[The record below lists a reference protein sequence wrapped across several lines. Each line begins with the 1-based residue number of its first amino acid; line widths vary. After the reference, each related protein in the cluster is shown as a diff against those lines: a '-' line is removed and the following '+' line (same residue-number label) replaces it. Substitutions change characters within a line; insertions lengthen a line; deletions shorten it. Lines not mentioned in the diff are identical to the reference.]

1 MYNLI
6 RINNGLIEFW
16 SISNRRWQ
24 RAKTKSVIKLVAL
37 GALKTMSLKTA
48 FNGIES
54 GIGEAKAYV
63 VKDFS
68 TANYNDTETYF
79 DENSEDKKVFTSI
92 VETDY

>member
-6 RINNGLIEFW
+6 RINDGLIEFW
-16 SISNRRWQ
+16 SISNRIWQ
-24 RAKTKSVIKLVAL
+24 RNKTKPVIKLVAL

-48 FNGIES
+48 FNGIS
-54 GIGEAKAYV
+54 GNIAEVKAYI

-68 TANYNDTETYF
+68 TANYNDNEFYF
-79 DENSEDKKVFTSI
+79 DENSEEKRVFTSF